1 MCLFKE
7 CRSIRKFGLIQDYY
21 RESQLEIRKKCT
33 FSFYFI
39 VRGKCQYGEGL
50 LKLGCHSVKTVLRM
64 RSRSLSHY
72 SSLFC
77 TEISSRWNKKMRETI
92 FTQTE
97 TLCWIWIIFPGFKTK
112 AQGWGRGL
120 CDLLTQTKLFMI
132 KCYKNIGS
140 YQLGWPYL
148 HTVLQNV

>member
-50 LKLGCHSVKTVLRM
+50 LKLGCHSVKTVLDDEIVITTLHCSVLKFPRDGIK
-64 RSRSLSHY
+64 RWERQYLLRLKLCVGSELYFLVSRPRPRAEGGAVWPTYPDKIIHD
-72 SSLFC
+72 
-77 TEISSRWNKKMRETI
+77 KML
-92 FTQTE
+92 QKH
-97 TLCWIWIIFPGFKTK
+97 WIISTRLALSSYCF
-112 AQGWGRGL
+112 A
-120 CDLLTQTKLFMI
+120 
-132 KCYKNIGS
+132 KCLN
-140 YQLGWPYL
+140 
-148 HTVLQNV
+148 

>member
-50 LKLGCHSVKTVLRM
+50 LKLGCHSVKTVLDDEIVITTLHCSVLKFPRDGIK
-64 RSRSLSHY
+64 RWERQYLLRLKLCVGSELYFLVSRPRPRA
-72 SSLFC
+72 
-77 TEISSRWNKKMRETI
+77 EGGAVW
-92 FTQTE
+92 
-97 TLCWIWIIFPGFKTK
+97 
-112 AQGWGRGL
+112 